1 MADTTA
7 TKEIQ
12 IRVDARQATAG
23 LNAAKSALTDARLAT
38 ESYRESVKRYGV
50 DAKETKAAAAALA
63 AATRAASDALGTAR
77 ERANAASI
85 SLARAREAGDASARV
100 MKKLE
105 AEVKAA
111 DRAVQAAATG
121 MSKLTRETNDLA
133 AAAAKASSKDRWSF
147 AANVAQTAGGAVTA
161 IRGIGGAVAGLGQWV
176 ADATERTAQLK
187 AATAALSF
195 PIESVHTGLTRL
207 VDAHSL
213 TTAASKSM
221 QVGIT
226 KSAGDFE
233 KMANAAAKLGLS
245 VGISAKDAINNLVD
259 ALATGSPEVLN
270 NIGILLKQEQA
281 YEMLAK
287 KLGVATSQLTEQQ
300 KAGAFTEIALDML
313 YAKADKLNI
322 ALDDQAVRLASV
334 NARMTELGDAA
345 KVAATEG
352 VGLLF
357 DAFDGLGALIVE
369 TTDALDGAEE
379 SMGTVTQRAA
389 AMASAGIYKVQQEMV
404 AFDEIAKELD
414 KRGMTR
420 EEFNAAGGVMTDV
433 IRARETLNRLD
444 REYLDTQQKIAEL
457 PENRMGPSR
466 EEWEAAKELEKQAEE
481 RARKA
486 KAAASDR
493 KRQREQAER
502 EERALLTG
510 AFAEGSTATATAP
523 VSEWLAE
530 EEAQR
535 RAMEAERLN
544 RRRQLVAAEL
554 GATEGGT
561 DRYEELKRQE
571 LALDLEVIE
580 AKRRATDNVV
590 ELEALRTEAE
600 VKQVQARLDA
610 QRRAMEAERA
620 MWSKRE
626 GYAVKGAEILGG
638 AIVQITDAQRQSEE
652 SASIVRKREL
662 ASIARRFQN
671 ELIGIAVVQGVK
683 AIVAAASYNYPGAAL
698 HGAAAAAATAG
709 AVTLSSIAG
718 GLESDVAAASS
729 AAGAGG
735 GGGGGAAQSQERR
748 STGGRERLDVPVSQ
762 DPTTAGLRQ
771 VQRDPLQITVVIQA
785 GNFYGGEEAAAEFAS
800 EVERQIR
807 RRAS

>member
-12 IRVDARQATAG
+12 IRVDARQAVAG
-23 LNAAKSALTDARLAT
+23 LNAAKSAVTDARLAT

-63 AATRAASDALGTAR
+63 AATKAAGDALGVAR
-77 ERANAASI
+77 ERANAASL

-161 IRGIGGAVAGLGQWV
+161 IRGIGGAVAGMGQWV

-207 VDAHSL
+207 VDAHAL

-221 QVGIT
+221 QIGIT
-226 KSAGDFE
+226 KSAGEFE

-270 NIGILLKQEQA
+270 NIGIILKQEQA
-281 YEMLAK
+281 YDLLAK

-313 YAKADKLNI
+313 YEKAGKLNI
-322 ALDDQAVRLASV
+322 ALDDQAVRLASI
-334 NARMTELGDAA
+334 NARMTEFGDKA

-357 DAFDGLGALIVE
+357 DAVDGLAGGVVKL
-369 TTDALDGAEE
+369 TDALDGAEE

-389 AMASAGIYKVQQEMV
+389 AMASAGIFKVQQEMV

-420 EEFNAAGGVMTDV
+420 KEFNAAGGVMTDL
-433 IRARETLNRLD
+433 IQARETLNRLD

-466 EEWEAAKELEKQAEE
+466 EEWEAAKELEKQADE

-486 KAAASDR
+486 KAAAAER

-502 EERALLTG
+502 EEKALLTG
-510 AFAEGSTATATAP
+510 AFSEGSTATATAP

-530 EEAQR
+530 EETQR

-544 RRRQLVAAEL
+544 RRRQLIGAEL
-554 GATEGGT
+554 SATEQGT
-561 DRYEELKRQE
+561 DRYEELKREE
-571 LALDLEVIE
+571 LAIDLEVIE

-620 MWSKRE
+620 MWQKRE

-638 AIVQITDAQRQSEE
+638 AIVQVTDAQRQSEE

-748 STGGRERLDVPVSQ
+748 PTGGREKLDVPVSQ